1 MTTETAKN
9 QTAGDE
15 RSVPA
20 PVNVPPVGEEIN
32 LDANENYFNRELS
45 QLQFN
50 YRVLK
55 QALDTTHPLINR
67 LIFCCIFSSNMDEF
81 FEIRVAGLRQQMKYG
96 RETVGADGMMPEQ
109 ALADISFAYC
119 FICLLHLCN
128 EKGLEV
134 EGQEDYNNMTVTW
147 PAAPTK

>member
-1 MTTETAKN
+1 MTTESAN
-9 QTAGDE
+9 ELQVVDDQ
-15 RSVPA
+15 SVPA
-20 PVNVPPVGEEIN
+20 PVEVPPAGQGVDLG
-32 LDANENYFNRELS
+32 ASENFFNRELS

-96 RETVGADGMMPEQ
+96 RETVGSDGMMPEQ
-109 ALADISFAYC
+109 ALSEISRVAHEY
-119 FICLLHLCN
+119 IR
-128 EKGLEV
+128 E
-134 EGQEDYNNMTVTW
+134 QYDSSIMY
-147 PAAPTK
+147 

>member
-1 MTTETAKN
+1 MTSETVTEPGSE
-9 QTAGDE
+9 Q
-15 RSVPA
+15 SVPA
-20 PVNVPPVGEEIN
+20 PVDLPPVGEEVN
-32 LDANENYFNRELS
+32 LDASENYFNRELS

-96 RETVGADGMMPEQ
+96 RETVGVDGMFPE
-109 ALADISFAYC
+109 
-119 FICLLHLCN
+119 
-128 EKGLEV
+128 
-134 EGQEDYNNMTVTW
+134 
-147 PAAPTK
+147 

>member
-9 QTAGDE
+9 QTAGDD

-20 PVNVPPVGEEIN
+20 PVDVPPVGEEIN

-50 YRVLK
+50 SRVLK

-67 LIFCCIFSSNMDEF
+67 LIFCCIFSSH
-81 FEIRVAGLRQQMKYG
+81 K
-96 RETVGADGMMPEQ
+96 
-109 ALADISFAYC
+109 S
-119 FICLLHLCN
+119 
-128 EKGLEV
+128 
-134 EGQEDYNNMTVTW
+134 
-147 PAAPTK
+147 